1 MVPTG
6 ATIGGFIF
14 GVYLLLTCRF
24 FDMNHN
30 DAFSAMRLDANRHFL
45 RIRIKDDALTI
56 YPVAVDSVPAR
67 NGWQLNPDSAPP
79 ASVFAPCSKL
89 RLRLTEG
96 RPIEIRAERVRSVQ
110 EVAKP
115 KAEDEAVKTE

>member
-1 MVPTG
+1 
-6 ATIGGFIF
+6 
-14 GVYLLLTCRF
+14 
-24 FDMNHN
+24 MNHN
-30 DAFSAMRLDANRHFL
+30 DAFSAMRLGSYRHFL
-45 RIRIKDDALTI
+45 RIRIKDDDLTI

-67 NGWQLNPDSAPP
+67 DGWQLNPDSAPP

-89 RLRLTEG
+89 KLRLTEG